1 MSLKNSIS
9 VNKFIIKTRLNVIES
24 TNKKDFKKILLK
36 NFIYVFI

>member
-9 VNKFIIKTRLNVIES
+9 VNKFIINTRLNVIES
-24 TNKKDFKKILLK
+24 TNKKDLKKILLK